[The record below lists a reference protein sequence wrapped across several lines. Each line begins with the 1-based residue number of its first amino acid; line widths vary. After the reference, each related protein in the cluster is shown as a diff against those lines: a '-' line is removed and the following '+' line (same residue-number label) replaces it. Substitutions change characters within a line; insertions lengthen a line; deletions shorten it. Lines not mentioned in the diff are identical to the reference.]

1 MVEMCVL
8 RQLPTLKRP
17 HAQADASLPVRLRAM
32 SVDAKV
38 ISRRD
43 CMLSSVPPMHS
54 AAKTITDPD
63 ERQFPY
69 WRRNLKVVPLS
80 NLLASLGFGISW
92 PFLPLMVR
100 GLGVE
105 ENLATWV
112 GNMVLGFYVVSFTIN
127 PIWGGIADHYG
138 RKIMVLRATLGMGLF
153 MTVVAFAPT
162 PLWFACL
169 IMLVGLFNGSTAAS
183 MTLLVANTPPHR
195 IGSALSY
202 SHTGTLVGQTMG
214 PAVGALLAML
224 VDHYQWLFGIS
235 GALLLMAGALV
246 AALLREVKQ
255 LAPGRYRLQWIGP
268 LRELLAVRRMGA
280 LYLLSFLFSVMWGG
294 NVTIM
299 SIYVLQLLPPGT
311 AGLSTEAFWVGAVAI
326 ALGISGLI
334 AMPIWGR
341 ILDRYD
347 PARVLAFATAAAA
360 VTHLPLLVLDTPLQ
374 LVLSRVAFGIGAAAM
389 QPAIV
394 RLLKEHAPPGMD
406 ARAISYGSS
415 FQFIA
420 MGLAPFC
427 AGLIGPVLGLRA
439 YFALTIALTVVGFA
453 LWVRSGRRV

>member
-1 MVEMCVL
+1 
-8 RQLPTLKRP
+8 
-17 HAQADASLPVRLRAM
+17 
-32 SVDAKV
+32 
-38 ISRRD
+38 
-43 CMLSSVPPMHS
+43 MLTSPPLMQS
-54 AAKTITDPD
+54 AANTSIEHDDHK
-63 ERQFPY
+63 FPY

-112 GNMVLGFYVVSFTIN
+112 GNMVLGFYIVSFTLN

-138 RKIMVLRATLGMGLF
+138 RKIMVLRATLGMGFF
-153 MTVVAFAPT
+153 MTMVPFAPT

-169 IMLVGLFNGSTAAS
+169 IMMVGLFNGSTAAA
-183 MTLLVANTPPHR
+183 MALLVANTPPRR
-195 IGSALSY
+195 IGSALSI
-202 SHTGTLVGQTMG
+202 SQTGTLVGQTMG
-214 PAVGALLAML
+214 PAAGAVLATW
-224 VDHYQWLFGIS
+224 VAHYHWLFWVS
-235 GALLLMAGALV
+235 GALLLLAGILV
-246 AALLREVKQ
+246 ATLVHEVKQ
-255 LAPGRYRLQWIGP
+255 LAKGPYRLQWIGP
-268 LRELLAVRRMGA
+268 LRELLRVRRMGP
-280 LYLLSFLFSVMWGG
+280 LFMLSFLFSVMWSG

-299 SIYVLQLLPPGT
+299 SLYVLDLLPP
-311 AGLSTEAFWVGAVAI
+311 APASIEAFWVGAVAI
-326 ALGISGLI
+326 GLGVSGLI

-341 ILDRYD
+341 ILDHYD

-374 LVLSRVAFGIGAAAM
+374 LVLSRVAFGLSAAAM

-394 RLLKEHAPPGMD
+394 RLLKDHAPTGMD

-415 FQFIA
+415 FQFMA

-439 YFALTIALTVVGFA
+439 YFLLTIALTLIGFT
-453 LWVRSGRRV
+453 LWVRSGRAPRV

>member
-1 MVEMCVL
+1 MP
-8 RQLPTLKRP
+8 RDSATL
-17 HAQADASLPVRLRAM
+17 
-32 SVDAKV
+32 
-38 ISRRD
+38 
-43 CMLSSVPPMHS
+43 
-54 AAKTITDPD
+54 TDD
-63 ERQFPY
+63 LQYPY
-69 WRRNLKVVPLS
+69 WRRNLRVVPIS
-80 NLLASLGFGISW
+80 NLLASLGFGLSW

-112 GNMVLGFYVVSFTIN
+112 GWMVLGFYIVSFATS
-127 PIWGGIADHYG
+127 PIWGSIADHYG
-138 RKIMVLRATLGMGLF
+138 RKIMVLRATLGMGFF
-153 MTVVAFAPT
+153 MIVLAFAPS

-183 MTLLVANTPPHR
+183 MSLLVANTPPGR
-195 IGSALSY
+195 IGTALSL
-202 SHTGTLVGQTMG
+202 SQTGTLVGQTMG
-214 PAVGALLAML
+214 PAVGALLAAI
-224 VDHYQWLFGIS
+224 VARYHWLFWIS
-235 GALLLMAGALV
+235 GAMMLAGGILV
-246 AALLREVKQ
+246 AIFVREVKH
-255 LAPGRYRLQWIGP
+255 LAAGRWRLQWMGP
-268 LRELLAVRRMGA
+268 LRELVAVPRIGA
-280 LYLLSFLFSVMWGG
+280 LYFLSFLFAVMWSG

-299 SIYVLQLLPPGT
+299 SLYVLQLLPPGT
-311 AGLSTEAFWVGAVAI
+311 ASAGTEAYWVGAAAI
-326 ALGISGLI
+326 ALGVSGLI

-341 ILDRYD
+341 VLDRHD

-360 VTHLPLLVLDTPLQ
+360 VTHLPLLVLETPLQ
-374 LVLSRVAFGIGAAAM
+374 LVLARVAFGVSAAAM

-439 YFALTIALTVVGFA
+439 YFALTIVLTVAGLV
-453 LWVRSGRRV
+453 LWRRSGSRG